1 MERLGVYVPAI
12 CEEKPTSLICL
23 KKKLS
28 FTEIID
34 KVISYVNRFI
44 GAIGQLFKERELKY
58 VGCICTPCSKK
69 SLKPIEDYDDAADGY
84 QAVYLNKR

>member
-12 CEEKPTSLICL
+12 CEEKPKSLICL

-44 GAIGQLFKERELKY
+44 GAIGQLFKERQLTA
-58 VGCICTPCSKK
+58 VGHICQVTYKGP
-69 SLKPIEDYDDAADGY
+69 LEDYDDEKEGY
-84 QAVYLNKR
+84 QPLFSKRR